1 MSLRPD
7 GPANNLRKGK
17 APPPEDTH
25 EEAAY
30 LKELGEKQGP
40 VTIKLMDG
48 EVVHG
53 WIEYYDRNMV
63 RLTREHAPNLFIY
76 KHEIMYIQED
86 AGKRPPRTAS
96 SPAKE

>member
-1 MSLRPD
+1 MSFRPT

-17 APPPEDTH
+17 VPPPEDTH

-30 LKELGEKQGP
+30 LKSLGEKQAQ
-40 VTIKLMDG
+40 VTVKLMDG

-53 WIEYYDRNMV
+53 WIEYYDKNMI

-86 AGKRPPRTAS
+86 TAKRPARSTGG
-96 SPAKE
+96 PAQE